1 MQRPNP
7 SDAVPVP
14 SIPSCDRGPIPN
26 PVTWRTSPEPLFL
39 SAQTVH
45 LWRCSLT
52 RSLNSAEQA
61 IVAAD
66 CDRAQA
72 YGSNRR
78 HQFLCGRWW
87 LRQLLSL
94 YLPEEPA
101 DFRFQL
107 SPTGK
112 PELPQSNL
120 CFNLSHSGSTLLIAI
135 AWQPVGVDVEQPR
148 SRSWLALA
156 RRYFPSAELAAMQ
169 QSTDCDRWGL
179 ASWVCKEAWIKAQGR
194 TLANSL
200 RHLQCAWT
208 ANGQP
213 RLSGLGSEESQVQ
226 LLQVDPQE
234 QLWAAI
240 AMPAGWNY
248 QTWTA
253 AIIRKNH

>member
-14 SIPSCDRGPIPN
+14 SIPSCDRGPIPT
-26 PVTWRTSPEPLFL
+26 PVTWQPGPSQPELRERM
-39 SAQTVH
+39 VH

-52 RSLNSAEQA
+52 RSLSGADQA

-72 YGSNRR
+72 YGTQRR
-78 HQFLCGRWW
+78 QQFLRGRWW

-94 YLPEEPA
+94 YLPEKPA
-101 DFRFQL
+101 AFCFQL

-112 PELPQSNL
+112 PELPHTDL

-135 AWQPVGVDVEQPR
+135 ARQPVGVDVEQPR

-156 RRYFPSAELAAMQ
+156 RRYFPAAELAAMQ
-169 QSTDCDRWGL
+169 QSADCDRWGL

-200 RHLQCAWT
+200 RHLQCDWT
-208 ANGQP
+208 TTGQP
-213 RLSGLGSEESQVQ
+213 RLQGLGSEHSQMQ
-226 LLQVDPQE
+226 LLQIDSQE
-234 QLWAAI
+234 HQWAAI
-240 AMPAGWNY
+240 ASPNEFNY
-248 QTWTA
+248 QMWSA
-253 AIIRKNH
+253 SIILRNH